1 MWDRPRPVSAAS
13 VGFLLAV
20 LVAGIPAPTRGACEG
35 DNATAVAL
43 CNSLVGTVLNSP
55 FNATRIAYVCDP
67 EVLYSDYRCLA
78 MGMNHTIHARP
89 HLMETRDVAP
99 DGRRHVVDERGK
111 PKRLPMPFRNGDK
124 LAKAG
129 HPVESSERNYV
140 LAFEMFGVMRNAMF
154 FRGPWITDDDWRR
167 WHGPLTDCG
176 LDDDDVFE
184 TAKNHPDG
192 KLGRQLNRTM
202 VLRMI
207 RYPMYNGGD
216 TAAQMEHY
224 ADAALADFLCVV
236 APELST
242 DPTYASWPHRSRC
255 VAIRQSLALATNK
268 APTCW
273 LNAYRRF
280 YTDQGPAHDASSDVG
295 AQGGSHGSGYWDEHA
310 KLAGRGYQPT
320 EREREIMAKARRE
333 ADVASGSEGGAPG
346 DRSNEIPGMTDG
358 VSTDA
363 NDDTSNE
370 TPPPDDATTKTK
382 TGAKNQDGVE
392 AVPGEPLSDQVIAS
406 APGWP
411 TRLLY
416 VAWRQQPGVG
426 GGDALMAG
434 LVKHCGEVKAA
445 ADEWGLGGSCDVTT
459 EGAITGTAEGSAYNV
474 AEFTKWIIKSFHAH
488 EFGDSPTLL
497 GPDVSQLDTEFSAPE
512 SPEDYPEGYL
522 EGDEESP
529 DDAPPASN
537 EGAKHEL

>member
-13 VGFLLAV
+13 VAVLLAV
-20 LVAGIPAPTRGACEG
+20 LLAGIPAPTRGACEG

-99 DGRRHVVDERGK
+99 DGRRHVVDERGA

-255 VAIRQSLALATNK
+255 VAIR
-268 APTCW
+268 
-273 LNAYRRF
+273 
-280 YTDQGPAHDASSDVG
+280 
-295 AQGGSHGSGYWDEHA
+295 
-310 KLAGRGYQPT
+310 
-320 EREREIMAKARRE
+320 AR
-333 ADVASGSEGGAPG
+333 
-346 DRSNEIPGMTDG
+346 
-358 VSTDA
+358 
-363 NDDTSNE
+363 
-370 TPPPDDATTKTK
+370 
-382 TGAKNQDGVE
+382 
-392 AVPGEPLSDQVIAS
+392 
-406 APGWP
+406 
-411 TRLLY
+411 
-416 VAWRQQPGVG
+416 WR
-426 GGDALMAG
+426 
-434 LVKHCGEVKAA
+434 
-445 ADEWGLGGSCDVTT
+445 
-459 EGAITGTAEGSAYNV
+459 
-474 AEFTKWIIKSFHAH
+474 
-488 EFGDSPTLL
+488 
-497 GPDVSQLDTEFSAPE
+497 
-512 SPEDYPEGYL
+512 SPEQ
-522 EGDEESP
+522 SP
-529 DDAPPASN
+529 RRA
-537 EGAKHEL
+537 G

>member
-13 VGFLLAV
+13 VTVLLAV
-20 LVAGIPAPTRGACEG
+20 LLAGIPAPTRGACEG

-99 DGRRHVVDERGK
+99 DGRRHVVDERGA

-236 APELST
+236 APELTT
-242 DPTYASWPHRSRC
+242 DPTYASWPHRSRSSPSP
-255 VAIRQSLALATNK
+255 SLALATEQSPDVL
-268 APTCW
+268 AERVPP
-273 LNAYRRF
+273 LLHRPGSRARRVIGRRRAGRVARVGVLGRAR
-280 YTDQGPAHDASSDVG
+280 QARGPRVPAHGTRARNHGKG
-295 AQGGSHGSGYWDEHA
+295 AKGSGRGVG
-310 KLAGRGYQPT
+310 LGRRRAGRSLERDPGHDGRG
-320 EREREIMAKARRE
+320 EHGRER
-333 ADVASGSEGGAPG
+333 
-346 DRSNEIPGMTDG
+346 
-358 VSTDA
+358 
-363 NDDTSNE
+363 
-370 TPPPDDATTKTK
+370 
-382 TGAKNQDGVE
+382 
-392 AVPGEPLSDQVIAS
+392 
-406 APGWP
+406 
-411 TRLLY
+411 
-416 VAWRQQPGVG
+416 
-426 GGDALMAG
+426 
-434 LVKHCGEVKAA
+434 
-445 ADEWGLGGSCDVTT
+445 
-459 EGAITGTAEGSAYNV
+459 
-474 AEFTKWIIKSFHAH
+474 
-488 EFGDSPTLL
+488 
-497 GPDVSQLDTEFSAPE
+497 
-512 SPEDYPEGYL
+512 
-522 EGDEESP
+522 
-529 DDAPPASN
+529 
-537 EGAKHEL
+537 